1 MINNMDMRT
10 NIALLIEQAVNV
22 VDTDTLNTSIRL
34 TDEEQLFLC
43 KHFERVE
50 LDKNDYLIRKG
61 EVENY
66 IYFIESGIFRYWV
79 SGMDSDT
86 EVTCGFSFSCEFANA
101 YSSLNNKE
109 LSVFN
114 VQALCKSVIWRLS
127 KRNLSYLYKT
137 SLNIN
142 KIMRVTLEYAFARK
156 TVREL
161 SLLRY
166 TPEERYVKLL
176 EGDKM
181 LLQNIPLKYIASYI
195 GITPQA
201 LSCIRKRIT

>member
-1 MINNMDMRT
+1 
-10 NIALLIEQAVNV
+10 
-22 VDTDTLNTSIRL
+22 
-34 TDEEQLFLC
+34 
-43 KHFERVE
+43 
-50 LDKNDYLIRKG
+50 
-61 EVENY
+61 
-66 IYFIESGIFRYWV
+66 
-79 SGMDSDT
+79 MDSDK

>member
-1 MINNMDMRT
+1 MRT

-79 SGMDSDT
+79 SGMD
-86 EVTCGFSFSCEFANA
+86 
-101 YSSLNNKE
+101 
-109 LSVFN
+109 
-114 VQALCKSVIWRLS
+114 
-127 KRNLSYLYKT
+127 NLWIFLF
-137 SLNIN
+137 L
-142 KIMRVTLEYAFARK
+142 
-156 TVREL
+156 
-161 SLLRY
+161 
-166 TPEERYVKLL
+166 
-176 EGDKM
+176 
-181 LLQNIPLKYIASYI
+181 
-195 GITPQA
+195 
-201 LSCIRKRIT
+201 

>member
-1 MINNMDMRT
+1 MYNRISIVGGSGSGKST
-10 NIALLIEQAVNV
+10 LCNILSKE
-22 VDTDTLNTSIRL
+22 LNLPAIHLDSL
-34 TDEEQLFLC
+34 NY
-43 KHFERVE
+43 KPNWVE

-79 SGMDSDT
+79 SGMDSDK

>member
-1 MINNMDMRT
+1 MDMRT

-79 SGMDSDT
+79 SGMDSDK